1 MIELYSET
9 NFKVEKEDAI
19 RAWISDVIVQ
29 ENHLE
34 GDITYVFCNDVY
46 LHKLNVQFLEHDTL
60 TDIISFDN
68 SQGKQVHGEIYI
80 SVERVSENAK
90 TYKVSF
96 EEELHRV
103 MIHGILHFCGY
114 NDKTDPDQKMM
125 TLKENQCLLKRKF
138 V

>member
-125 TLKENQCLLKRKF
+125 TLKENQCLLKRTF